1 MFYEEEAAVPLIVS
15 WKGVTPP
22 GRMDRNHLVSTLDVL
37 PTLCDYAG
45 IQPPPLIRGEFD
57 RLASGVIL
65 DGQPGVVARVAPP
78 TSRGFHACGYREPW
92 CICSGVSLE
101 LLQANCRALPRV

>member
-1 MFYEEEAAVPLIVS
+1 MMFYEEEAAVPLIVS

-78 TSRGFHACGYREPW
+78 QAADFMLAV
-92 CICSGVSLE
+92 IANLGVFV
-101 LLQANCRALPRV
+101 AA